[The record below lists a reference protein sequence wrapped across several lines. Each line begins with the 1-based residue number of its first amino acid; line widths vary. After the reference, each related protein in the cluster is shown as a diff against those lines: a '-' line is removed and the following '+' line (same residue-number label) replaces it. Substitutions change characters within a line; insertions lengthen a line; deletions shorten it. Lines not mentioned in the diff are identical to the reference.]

1 MGKKNILF
9 WPGWWYPSRIDS
21 LSGIFIKR
29 HAEAVSIY
37 SNVIV
42 LYITSDSNLKNKKIE
57 LEFSEERGI
66 KTLIV
71 YYGFSNR
78 FALIN
83 KITNFIGYIN
93 AGKIGFNYL
102 KEMKIKIDLIHC
114 HVNPPFA
121 QVLFLFTRFKKIPYI
136 FSEHWSGYLK
146 ESGSYKGILR
156 KVLTRIF
163 VKKAKYVTTVSENLK
178 RNMIRH
184 KLYGKYAVVP
194 NVVDTN
200 LFSLSKNN
208 SKKIRFI
215 HVSGF
220 SKLKNVPGIIRA
232 VFQLSK
238 VRNDFELYLVGD
250 GETKKESELIA
261 EKFGLKGRYIFF
273 VGGVD
278 TYGVANEMKKSD
290 IFVLFSDYENSPC
303 VIAESLSCGLTIIS
317 TDVGGVSELV
327 NSENGILVVPRDEK
341 KLFEALNIILNSLGK
356 YDRSKIRQFAVDTFS
371 YKVAGGKFLQIYE
384 ESVT

>member
-1 MGKKNILF
+1 MSKKNILF

-21 LSGIFIKR
+21 LAGIFIKR

-57 LEFSEERGI
+57 LEFSEEKGI

-71 YYGFSNR
+71 YYRSANGFT
-78 FALIN
+78 LIN
-83 KITNFIGYIN
+83 KITNFLSYIN
-93 AGKIGFNYL
+93 AGKIGINYL
-102 KEMKIKIDLIHC
+102 KEMNIKIDLIHC

-121 QVLFLFTRFKKIPYI
+121 QVLFLFTIFKKIPYI

-156 KVLTRIF
+156 KILTRIF

-178 RNMIRH
+178 KNMIWH

-208 SKKIRFI
+208 SQKIRII

-220 SKLKNVPGIIRA
+220 SKLKNVPGIIRT

-261 EKFGLKGRYIFF
+261 EKFGLKERYIFF
-273 VGGVD
+273 VGGMN

-327 NSENGILVVPRDEK
+327 NNENGILVTPRDEK
-341 KLFEALNIILNSLGK
+341 KLFKALNIILNSLEK
-356 YDRSKIRQFAVDTFS
+356 YDKSKIRQFAIDTFS
-371 YKVAGGKFLQIYE
+371 YKVVGKKFLQIYE